1 MSIQTL
7 GTLLILVGVIL
18 GIALVILIAIGVM
31 PLFDAG
37 TKQRVSG
44 SPARKATAS
53 HGSLGRPANGVS
65 DRRPLS

>member
-31 PLFDAG
+31 PLFDAAQSRG
-37 TKQRVSG
+37 
-44 SPARKATAS
+44 
-53 HGSLGRPANGVS
+53 
-65 DRRPLS
+65 